1 MKRGLNIEKI
11 DLMVLIKEQKERE
24 FKEKWEDT
32 RKDILANVLKIRK
45 DFIEKNYSKK
55 KIDVNILYFLLDVDI
70 NFLLE
75 KKWFSDER
83 KSQYVY
89 ERAKE
94 LGLTKEEINL
104 KGINNKYSVK
114 ELNLY
119 DYENQKYTNSA
130 EEFIKKNLN
139 FDEFYNDELLSKL
152 QVTDNK
158 MIVKNL
164 LEVMNKLIKE
174 LETGTYETQYNLV
187 KEIYIK
193 FKKDID
199 NETKIKSKNYL
210 EENFNIM
217 KAKFRTKTFL
227 EKNYYAIS
235 ENLMKKIVEE
245 NRLF

>member
-1 MKRGLNIEKI
+1 MEKI
-11 DLMVLIKEQKERE
+11 NLMFLIKEQKERE

-45 DFIEKNYSKK
+45 NFIEKNYSEK
-55 KIDVNILYFLLDVDI
+55 KIDMNTLYFLLDVDI

-89 ERAKE
+89 ERANE

-152 QVTDNK
+152 QVIDNK
-158 MIVKNL
+158 LIVENL
-164 LEVMNKLIKE
+164 LEIMDKLIKE
-174 LETGTYETQYNLV
+174 LETGTYKAQVKLV
-187 KEIYIK
+187 EVIYQNFKLEIELSKFLYREDEKTKE
-193 FKKDID
+193 
-199 NETKIKSKNYL
+199 L
-210 EENFNIM
+210 H
-217 KAKFRTKTFL
+217 AKFRTKTFL

-235 ENLMKKIVEE
+235 EILIKEIIEKNKVIF
-245 NRLF
+245 N

>member
-1 MKRGLNIEKI
+1 MEKI
-11 DLMVLIKEQKERE
+11 NLMFLIKEQKERE

-45 DFIEKNYSKK
+45 DFIEKNYSEK
-55 KIDVNILYFLLDVDI
+55 KIDMNTLYFLLDVDI

-89 ERAKE
+89 ERANE

-158 MIVKNL
+158 MIVENL

-174 LETGTYETQYNLV
+174 LETGTYEGQYNLV

-235 ENLMKKIVEE
+235 ENLIKKIVEE
-245 NRLF
+245 NRLFRW